1 MSAYEYIEQIKK
13 MIDVG
18 VNDLSKVNDISLEDF
33 DVIFN
38 EVKKNI
44 PILAPMI
51 GLPVVDELL
60 LKSYFDLA
68 KKEYLSIN
76 PTEIDPSS
84 SIDKNK
90 NKTWL
95 TYNRYEEINWSYTD
109 RYFRHLKNTGR
120 SQKIIDETARS
131 SEEIIGKLGDPS
143 SSDEFYVK
151 GLVVGEVQSG
161 KTGNFNAVIN
171 RAIDSGYGLVVILS
185 GIMED
190 LRSQTQKR
198 IESDVIGE
206 GLDEDS
212 GRKGVK
218 GVGNITRFGQLG
230 NSDIEQVVSITSVK
244 SDFKKS
250 LADADFS
257 LNHINVLVCKKNV
270 SVLNNLI
277 IWLHDYLDQDKD
289 KHNIPFLI
297 IDDEAD
303 NASLNNE
310 GAKGHEYASKINGH
324 IRALLQLFHKK
335 SYLGYTATPFANVL
349 QDRNIQ
355 PTKDWV
361 IQYKFKGEKKEKL
374 LKQVDNIFP
383 DDFILLLN
391 SPSNYIGAKQ
401 IFETLSVMENYA
413 EGDKIPLLAS
423 PVNDYISDFP
433 SRVSSADEQVFGVAS
448 YANKKEWDDKNEFS
462 IDPFFSSYSEYK
474 KNTRASKA
482 SDDFPKKL
490 PESLKEAV
498 ICFILSIAIR
508 EHRKPDMINSALY
521 QQHHTMLIHI
531 SRFTFWQNKTS
542 ALLSKYMAEISLSI
556 LNDDPESK
564 KSIYFT
570 IEKVWYKYYAE
581 IVESI
586 RKFLPVQYVDE
597 FLSPMVFE
605 SVKKYLPDAVKDIEV
620 KAINS
625 ITKQKLDYSKTHP
638 KKIIAVGG
646 NRLSR
651 GFTLEGLTIN
661 YFIRN
666 TNYSDTLLQM
676 GRWFGYRPGYVDC
689 CKLFTT
695 EDAIQKYNQTTKC
708 IEELE
713 HEFKK
718 MSIRGSSPE
727 KFVLRVKKHPG
738 VLKITRPSILKKTV
752 DVKWS
757 YQDQLEM
764 TTLFDVTKE
773 KVERVWDNFKNEL
786 APKFNNKSRQNKGF
800 FTYEATGQEVI
811 ELLLKEN
818 NFSSEDV
825 GTMVKFIELCNE
837 KNKLT
842 KWTVALKTTGS
853 AKDATGKNKKILTK
867 FESNLI
873 DDVELSIRRGPSS
886 PSQDIYRKR
895 FLSDRRFHMT
905 GKNANIISSPKDL
918 SIVLSETEIESAENQ
933 YFEEKIREIQ
943 KKKPLLSKEDAKK
956 EISTIPERV
965 YRERMNEENGVL
977 IIYLFDSHYSFNQ
990 EVGKKEDTEFK
1001 KYVEEQS
1008 IDLNIPLVGYAIGFP
1023 PIEKDPGGIYVQGD
1037 YDLVQDEGFEEECA
1051 EEDSSLPNDIQE
1063 DGN

>member
-1 MSAYEYIEQIKK
+1 VSAQEYVEQIKK
-13 MIDVG
+13 MIKVE
-18 VNDLSKVNDISLEDF
+18 VKNLSENKELSLDDF
-33 DVIFN
+33 EIIFN
-38 EVKKNI
+38 QVKSNI
-44 PILAPMI
+44 PIIAPMI
-51 GLPVVDELL
+51 GLPTVDNIS

-68 KKEYLSIN
+68 RKEYLSIN
-76 PTEIDPSS
+76 PTEIDPGN
-84 SIDKNK
+84 SINK
-90 NKTWL
+90 SKKKSWL
-95 TYNRYEEINWSYTD
+95 TVNRNEEITWSYTG
-109 RYFRHLKNTGR
+109 RYLRHLEKTGR
-120 SQKIIDETARS
+120 SEKIIEETERS

-143 SSDEFYVK
+143 STDEFYIK

-171 RAIDSGYGLVVILS
+171 RAVDCGYGLIIILS

-190 LRSQTQKR
+190 LRSQTQQR

-206 GLDEDS
+206 GLDEES
-212 GRKGVK
+212 GKKGVK

-230 NSDIEQVVSITSVK
+230 NSDIEQVVSITSAK

-257 LNHINVLVCKKNV
+257 LNHINILVCKKNV
-270 SVLNNLI
+270 SVLRNLI
-277 IWLHDYLDQDKD
+277 VWLHDYLDKDKD

-355 PTKDWV
+355 PTKDWQ
-361 IQYKFKGEKKEKL
+361 IQFKIKGEKQEKL

-383 DDFILLLN
+383 DDFIYLLN

-401 IFETLSVMENYA
+401 IFETLTVLDNKADGE
-413 EGDKIPLLAS
+413 KIPLLSS
-423 PVNDYISDFP
+423 PVNDYIPEFP
-433 SRVSSADEQVFGVAS
+433 TRVFDIEEPVGITN
-448 YANKKEWDDKNEFS
+448 YANKKVWDEKGAFEDDMVFS
-462 IDPFFSSYSEYK
+462 CYKEYK
-474 KNTRASKA
+474 SNTRASKA
-482 SDDFPKKL
+482 YDDFPKKL
-490 PESLKEAV
+490 PETLKEAT

-508 EHRKPDMINSALY
+508 EKRKPEMINSALY
-521 QQHHTMLIHI
+521 QPHHTMLIHI
-531 SRFTFWQNKTS
+531 SRFTLWQNKTS
-542 ALLSKYMAEISLSI
+542 TLLSKYLSEVSFSI
-556 LNDDPESK
+556 LNDDPNSA
-564 KSIYFT
+564 KSVYFD

-586 RKFLPVQYVDE
+586 RKYLPLKYSDE
-597 FLSPMVFE
+597 FLTPMVFE

-625 ITKQKLDYSKTHP
+625 ITKQKLEYSKISP
-638 KKIIAVGG
+638 KKFIAVGG

-695 EDAIQKYNQTTKC
+695 EDAIEKYNQTTKC

-713 HEFKK
+713 HEFKR
-718 MSIRGSSPE
+718 MSRRSSSPE

-738 VLKITRPSILKKTV
+738 VLKITRPSILKNTV

-764 TTLFDVTKE
+764 TTIFDVKKSKIE
-773 KVERVWDNFKNEL
+773 KVWDSFKCEL
-786 APKFNNKSRQNKGF
+786 APKFKNTTDTPQGF
-800 FTYEATGQEVI
+800 LSYKATGAEI
-811 ELLLKEN
+811 IDLLKKEN
-818 NFSSEDV
+818 NFPSDDII
-825 GTMVKFIELCNE
+825 TMVRFIELCNQ
-837 KNKLT
+837 KNKLVN
-842 KWTVALKTTGS
+842 WTIALKTTGS
-853 AKDATGKNKKILTK
+853 AKTSNGIGKKILAPSDT
-867 FESNLI
+867 NLS
-873 DDVELSIRRGPSS
+873 DDVELSIRRGPNKNI
-886 PSQDIYRKR
+886 SQEGYRKS
-895 FLSDRRFHMT
+895 FLKDHKFHMT

-918 SIVLSETEIESAENQ
+918 SVRLNEATIKIAENQ
-933 YFEEKIREIQ
+933 YYEEKTREIQ
-943 KKKPLLSKEDAKK
+943 KNKPSLTKDEARK
-956 EISTIPERV
+956 EIKTIPERV
-965 YRERMNEENGVL
+965 YRESMGEDEAVL
-977 IIYLFDSHYSFNQ
+977 IVYLFDSHYSFIH
-990 EVGKKEDTEFK
+990 EFGKDDSEFK
-1001 KYVEEQS
+1001 EYVEEHN
-1008 IDLNIPLVGYAIGFP
+1008 IDLNIPMVGYAIGFP
-1023 PIEKDPGGIYVQGD
+1023 PIENDPGGIYVKGD
-1037 YDLVQDEGFEEECA
+1037 YNLDEDEYTDEGEYSD
-1051 EEDSSLPNDIQE
+1051 EDSSLPVDSQE
-1063 DGN
+1063 